1 MVKAKCVGQHKE
13 HPGSWIIKYLVKK
26 ILLFNVNQSQQLIQ
40 RISSLVAT
48 LLWSWELPFP
58 SCCLLVISEQSVQ
71 YIYQFC
77 FCFSIIKS
85 STHGSSTRYL
95 WVAELRHINKLTLR
109 EVVSGRETDGLQFT
123 VCNKLDVQVSPAGTD
138 VCRAFL
144 PAVATNEGREAK
156 RSIPNLNVVE
166 LALPGR
172 FYGVLVIEE
181 QVNALA
187 WSSWRRGTG
196 QRGAEKQ
203 QRRWRRFSQKRLIT
217 FYDVDTL
224 PLSWIFLRV
233 IGWGEI
239 PSFRLLYPGPT
250 LSSRCHTWVVSHWK
264 IAGGCKWLSVKP
276 FIFKI
281 WL

>member
-1 MVKAKCVGQHKE
+1 M
-13 HPGSWIIKYLVKK
+13 
-26 ILLFNVNQSQQLIQ
+26 LINHN
-40 RISSLVAT
+40 S
-48 LLWSWELPFP
+48 
-58 SCCLLVISEQSVQ
+58 SCCNTSLKRRVAFSLLLSFSHFWAVSTMHLS
-71 YIYQFC
+71 QF
-77 FCFSIIKS
+77 FCCCCCCIIKS
-85 STHGSSTRYL
+85 STHDSSTRHL

-203 QRRWRRFSQKRLIT
+203 QEKVKT
-217 FYDVDTL
+217 F
-224 PLSWIFLRV
+224 
-233 IGWGEI
+233 
-239 PSFRLLYPGPT
+239 
-250 LSSRCHTWVVSHWK
+250 
-264 IAGGCKWLSVKP
+264 
-276 FIFKI
+276 
-281 WL
+281 